1 MSNKVALIILDGWGI
16 GDHTP
21 ADAIFQAQTPFMDY
35 LLSKYPTCQ
44 LEACG
49 ESVGL
54 PQGQMGN
61 SEVGHLNLGA
71 GRIVYQELTRIN
83 QSISD
88 GSFFQNATLLAALD
102 YAKTNHKSV
111 HLVGLVSH
119 GGVHSSFLHLVALIQ
134 LCKDFTMEHVFVH
147 AITDGRDCNP
157 KTALND
163 IAQLQT
169 HLNERIQLASII
181 GRYYAMDRDNR
192 WERISLAYQLLV
204 NGVGNEITDPLVAI
218 NAQYSKGITDE
229 FLPPFLI
236 QKAGVIQPGDVV
248 ISFNF
253 RTDRPRQLVQALT
266 QKAYPEFQMIPLT
279 LYMVTMTNYDDS
291 FSDVKIVFEKDNLHH
306 TLGEVLSN
314 AGRRQVRIA
323 ETEKYPHVTYFFNGG
338 REIPFKGEDRI
349 LVASPKVSTY
359 DLQPEMSAEAVTE
372 ELIKYVNNQIPNFIC
387 LNYANP
393 DMVGHTGVFP
403 AIVRAIETIDEQL
416 RIIVEFLL
424 QKDYVMLIL
433 ADHGNAE
440 LAFNK
445 DGSPNTAHTLNPVPC
460 ILAGCMQDI
469 PLRNGILADVAPT
482 ILSLMGVDLPIEMT
496 GCSLLL
502 VER

>member
-1 MSNKVALIILDGWGI
+1 
-16 GDHTP
+16 
-21 ADAIFQAQTPFMDY
+21 
-35 LLSKYPTCQ
+35 
-44 LEACG
+44 
-49 ESVGL
+49 
-54 PQGQMGN
+54 
-61 SEVGHLNLGA
+61 
-71 GRIVYQELTRIN
+71 
-83 QSISD
+83 
-88 GSFFQNATLLAALD
+88 
-102 YAKTNHKSV
+102 
-111 HLVGLVSH
+111 
-119 GGVHSSFLHLVALIQ
+119 
-134 LCKDFTMEHVFVH
+134 
-147 AITDGRDCNP
+147 
-157 KTALND
+157 
-163 IAQLQT
+163 
-169 HLNERIQLASII
+169 
-181 GRYYAMDRDNR
+181 
-192 WERISLAYQLLV
+192 
-204 NGVGNEITDPLVAI
+204 
-218 NAQYSKGITDE
+218 
-229 FLPPFLI
+229 
-236 QKAGVIQPGDVV
+236 
-248 ISFNF
+248 
-253 RTDRPRQLVQALT
+253 
-266 QKAYPEFQMIPLT
+266 
-279 LYMVTMTNYDDS
+279 MTNYDDS

-314 AGRRQVRIA
+314 AGRGQVRIA

-424 QKDYVMLIL
+424 QKDYIMLIL

-460 ILAGCMQDI
+460 ILVGCTQDR